1 MLDFMKRV
9 KHVNPML
16 NYKDIPKLTGDGR
29 YQVDVDFLNL
39 EKMLEFW
46 NVDMDPD
53 FQRGYVWTRA
63 QQIAYVETR
72 LRGEVA
78 SRMIQL
84 NNPGINSAVNA
95 PTVMVDG
102 KQRVTAV
109 RQFLN
114 NEFPIFKN
122 MYMAALPLP
131 VTDIMARP
139 GYYFRDIQ
147 NFPGMGYLNCSFRF
161 CINNLKTKAEVLK
174 WYLELNAGGTIHT
187 EDELNHVKMLLKEEQ
202 KVTSS

>member
-1 MLDFMKRV
+1 MKRV

-29 YQVDVDFLNL
+29 YQVDVDFLYL
-39 EKMLEFW
+39 EDSIKFHKI
-46 NVDMDPD
+46 DMDPD

-72 LRGEVA
+72 LRGEIA
-78 SRMIQL
+78 SRTIQL
-84 NNPGINSAVNA
+84 NCPNPNKGDT
-95 PTVMVDG
+95 TVIVDG

-114 NEFPIFKN
+114 NEFPIFKD

-147 NFPGMGYLNCSFRF
+147 NFPGMGHLNLSFRF

-174 WYLELNAGGTIHT
+174 WYLELNTGGTIHT